1 MNRSMKVEIK
11 QLEKLEGGH
20 IKTASL
26 NRLAKA
32 ALKNKGKKSRNN
44 LVLNTESRR
53 MSLKIYLFN

>member
-1 MNRSMKVEIK
+1 MSRSMKVEIK

-53 MSLKIYLFN
+53 QSKIL